1 MNVSDCILSVD
12 IQKVLLEWNWDVITR
27 EFQIKIIWGRPECM
41 SYEGKRVLSYYSP
54 FRLYSAEHVIKPKGD
69 SYLVYLLYTHWAT
82 GQVLSITCIRLCP
95 P

>member
-1 MNVSDCILSVD
+1 MSDCILSLD
-12 IQKVLLEWNWDVITR
+12 IQNVLLEWSWVVITR

-69 SYLVYLLYTHWAT
+69 LILSLSSLYTLGNRSSPFSNLH
-82 GQVLSITCIRLCP
+82 
-95 P
+95 